1 MHASIVWIGFLALTS
16 QVLLLREFAVVF
28 HGSELYLSAMLAAW
42 LLPVALGGAA
52 AGRVCDRL
60 RRPRAAFLLLLPAAG
75 VLLPAQVLLVRAAP
89 VLLLERTGAV
99 VSFGRMFLTTLL
111 LCAPLCLLLGALF
124 ALACRTAGRRE
135 EEPHRRIGRA
145 YVLDAA
151 GTVAGG
157 LIFTFILAPF
167 MRPLHAALGLGL
179 ATVMLAA
186 AVWWRLFPGRRLVVL
201 PMALIAAALAAG
213 LVSPHGRRLV
223 FASRGFRFRDYR
235 LVDTRDSIY
244 GRVDVTARGGQI
256 AFFEN
261 GGLVATSESGGESE
275 AIAHLP
281 LLYHPRPRSVAVIGG
296 ALGGVVRHALAHD
309 PERLDYIELD
319 PTLIACAREYA
330 GDATG
335 LNDPRVRVHDRIDGR
350 VFLQRPPRRY
360 DAVIVCQPDPTTA
373 AVNRFY
379 TLEFFAR
386 ARDALAPGGIFALRL
401 SGAPGRLSEEQRLLT
416 GSILRTLRLAF
427 GSVLLVPTDGDNV
440 LMATETAALSP
451 DPEIL
456 VRRLRERGIRPLRL
470 YPEALRDFHE
480 TFRRRYVLGQIASV
494 GAAGVNRDRHP
505 ISYYYGMLLSRRIR
519 SGTPG
524 LLAAAERVPLWWLG
538 AAAFAGAGGILAF
551 GRLRRNVRSAAVPA
565 VLVYVGFAGIT
576 LEITILLIFQGIYGY
591 VYACF
596 GLMFAA
602 FMLGLVIGGRLGIHL
617 ARARVRPLRGLLV
630 CVGLLAAYAILLP
643 RLFDLAAGAGPSLRP
658 ILAMAG
664 FPGLTLLVGLAV
676 GFVFPVVTRALGPRA
691 GSAGRAGGM
700 LYALD
705 LAGSFVGAL
714 TAGVLL
720 TPVLGLA
727 ATCYGVALVLLA
739 ALVLLIAAA

>member
-1 MHASIVWIGFLALTS
+1 MRALIVWIGFLALTA

-52 AGRVCDRL
+52 AGRVCDTL
-60 RRPRAAFLLLLPAAG
+60 RRPRAALLLFLTAAG
-75 VLLPAQVLLVRAAP
+75 ALLPAQVLLVRAAP

-135 EEPHRRIGRA
+135 EASHRRIGRA
-145 YVLDAA
+145 YVLEAA

-157 LIFTFILAPF
+157 LILTFLLAPF
-167 MRPLHAALGLGL
+167 VRPLHAALGLGL
-179 ATVMLAA
+179 ATVILAA
-186 AVWWRLFPGRRLVVL
+186 AVWWRLFPRQRLVVL
-201 PMALIAAALAAG
+201 PMALLAAVLAAALA
-213 LVSPHGRRLV
+213 PPYGRRLV
-223 FASRGFRFRDYR
+223 FASRGLRFGGYR
-235 LVDTRDSIY
+235 LLDTRDSIY

-261 GGLVATSESGGESE
+261 GGLVATSESRESSE

-281 LLYHPRPRSVAVIGG
+281 LLYHPRPRRVAVIGG
-296 ALGGVVRHALAHD
+296 ALSGVVRHALAHH
-309 PERLDYIELD
+309 PERLDYVELD
-319 PTLIACAREYA
+319 PALIACAREYA
-330 GDATG
+330 GAATG
-335 LNDPRVRVHDRIDGR
+335 LNDLRVHVHERTDGR
-350 VFLQRPPRRY
+350 LFLGRPPVRY
-360 DAVIVCQPDPTTA
+360 DVVIVCQPDPTTA

-386 ARDALAPGGIFALRL
+386 AREALAPGGIFALRL
-401 SGAPGRLSEEQRLLT
+401 SGAPGRLSEEQRLLA

-440 LMATETAALSP
+440 LLATDMAALSP
-451 DPEIL
+451 DPELL

-470 YPEALRDFHE
+470 YPEALRDFHDG
-480 TFRRRYVLGQIASV
+480 FRRRYVLGQIASA
-494 GAAGVNRDRHP
+494 GAVGVNRDRRP
-505 ISYYYGMLLSRRIR
+505 VSYYYGMLLSHRIV
-519 SGTPG
+519 SGAAG
-524 LLAAAERVPLWWLG
+524 WLAAAERVSLWWLG
-538 AAAFAGAGGILAF
+538 AAAFAGAGGLLGF
-551 GRLRRNVRSAAVPA
+551 GRLRRNVRAVAVPA

-576 LEITILLIFQGIYGY
+576 LEITILLVFQGVYGY
-591 VYACF
+591 IYACF
-596 GLMFAA
+596 GLIFAA
-602 FMLGLVIGGRLGIHL
+602 FVLGLVIGGRLGMHII
-617 ARARVRPLRGLLV
+617 RTRVRPLRALLV
-630 CVGLLAAYAILLP
+630 CVGLLAAYAVALP
-643 RLFDLAAGAGPSLRP
+643 RLFDLASRAGPSLRS
-658 ILAMAG
+658 IWARAG
-664 FPGLTLLVGLAV
+664 FPGLTLLVGAMV
-676 GFVFPVVTRALGPRA
+676 GFVFPVATRALSPRV
-691 GSAGRAGGM
+691 GFAGRAGGM

-714 TAGVLL
+714 IAGVIL